1 MKTLAFLISATLT
14 LSISAQSLQDS
25 FNSALKNADKP
36 EPQTEKITKQQ
47 TPLYSLQANV
57 DYAQSGVQIKWD
69 ITSDNL
75 SDKFIIEKSAD
86 KTTWIEVST
95 VFGAAHKKH
104 DVEYFYVDFM
114 PLENLSYY
122 RVVQINKEG
131 KETLSNT
138 IPVNYVL
145 TEYNTAGVSLF
156 PISTDGEAFK
166 ITNIHWE
173 EVFDHEILL
182 VLRDKKG
189 EEFYSKAVINIEN
202 EKIIA
207 VPIEKEIPSGE
218 YLITASSENQI
229 YSQNIT
235 IN

>member
-1 MKTLAFLISATLT
+1 MKTLAFLISTAFIFQ
-14 LSISAQSLQDS
+14 ISAQSLQDS
-25 FNSALKNADKP
+25 FNTALTKSDLP
-36 EPQTEKITKQQ
+36 EQQ

-57 DYAQSGVQIKWD
+57 DYTQHGVQLKWN
-69 ITSDNL
+69 ITAENL
-75 SDKFIIEKSAD
+75 SYKFIIEKSAD
-86 KTTWIEVST
+86 KSIWIEVST
-95 VFGAAHKKH
+95 VYGAAHKQQ
-104 DVEYFYVDFM
+104 DMEYFYVDFM

-122 RVVQINKEG
+122 RIVQVT
-131 KETLSNT
+131 ETGDESLSNT

-166 ITNIHWE
+166 ISNIHWE

-207 VPIEKEIPSGE
+207 VPIEKQIPSGE